1 MSSKIEGGTTKLT
14 GRQRAALVLVALGP
28 DLSAK
33 IMKELPEDEI
43 EKITFDIANL
53 PRVSLSERK
62 EVIHEFYDM
71 FLAHEYIAEGG
82 LEYAKEVL
90 ERVMGRQKALE
101 VIQRL
106 SAAMQV
112 RPFDFARNAD
122 PAQLLNFIQNE
133 HSQTIALILSF
144 LSHDQAAAILSGL
157 PPSRQADVAE
167 RLATM
172 ERTTPYVVQAIEKIL
187 EKKVSSFVT
196 KSFNEAGGIDTIVEI
211 LNRADRT
218 TEKFILES
226 LEETNPELADEIKN
240 MMFVFEDI
248 AKLDDRSIQRLLR
261 EVTSKD
267 LAMAL
272 KTSSAEVRSRIYKN
286 ISSRAREMLEEDIS
300 YLGPVRLREVEDA
313 QQRIVS
319 IVRQLD
325 ELGEILIARGGE
337 DEIVV

>member
-1 MSSKIEGGTTKLT
+1 MSSKIEDGTTKLT

-33 IMKELPEDEI
+33 IVKELPEDEI

-53 PRVSLSERK
+53 PRVSMSERK

-71 FLAHEYIAEGG
+71 FLAHEYISEGG

-144 LSHDQAAAILSGL
+144 LHHEQAAAILSGL

-172 ERTTPYVVQAIEKIL
+172 ERTTPYVVQAVERIL
-187 EKKVSSFVT
+187 EKKISSFVT
-196 KSFNEAGGIDTIVEI
+196 KSYNEAGGIDTIVEI

-248 AKLDDRSIQRLLR
+248 TKLDDRSIQRLLR
-261 EVTSKD
+261 EVNSKD

-272 KTSSAEVRSRIYKN
+272 KTSSSEVRSRIYKN
-286 ISSRAREMLEEDIS
+286 ISSRARQMLEEDIS
-300 YLGPVRLREVEDA
+300 YLGPVRVREVEDA
-313 QQRIVS
+313 QQRIVA
-319 IVRQLD
+319 IVRHLD
-325 ELGEILIARGGE
+325 ELGEVLIARGGE

>member
-1 MSSKIEGGTTKLT
+1 MAVNAESGTTRLT

-33 IMKELPEDEI
+33 VLKELPEDEL
-43 EKITFDIANL
+43 EKITFEIANL
-53 PRVSLSERK
+53 PRVPLEQRK
-62 EVIHEFYDM
+62 QVIHEFYEM
-71 FLAHEYIAEGG
+71 FLAHEYISEGG
-82 LEYAKEVL
+82 LDYAKEVL
-90 ERVMGRQKALE
+90 EKVVGRQKAIE
-101 VIQRL
+101 IIQRL
-106 SAAMQV
+106 TAAMQV
-112 RPFDFARNAD
+112 RPFDFVRNVD

-144 LSHDQAAAILSGL
+144 LHPEQAAAILSGL

-172 ERTTPYVVQAIEKIL
+172 ERTTPYVVQAVEKVL
-187 EKKVSSFVT
+187 EKKISSFVT
-196 KSFNEAGGIDTIVEI
+196 KSYNEAGGLDTIVEI
-211 LNRADRT
+211 LNRADRA
-218 TEKFILES
+218 TEKLILES
-226 LEETNPELADEIKN
+226 LEETNPDLANEIKN

-261 EVTSKD
+261 EVNSRD

-272 KTSSAEVRSRIYKN
+272 KTASNEVKSRIYKN
-286 ISSRAREMLEEDIS
+286 ISSRAREMLEEDIQ

-313 QQRIVS
+313 QQRIVA
-319 IVRQLD
+319 IVRELD